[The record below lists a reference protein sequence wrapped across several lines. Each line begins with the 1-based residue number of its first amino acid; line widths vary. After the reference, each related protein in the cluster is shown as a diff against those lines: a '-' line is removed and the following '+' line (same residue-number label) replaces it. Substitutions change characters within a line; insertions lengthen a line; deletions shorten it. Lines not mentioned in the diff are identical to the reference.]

1 MFSKSWNEGW
11 LKYATGTT
19 IRFLWFSPTYTA
31 RKPFGTFENLEVAL
45 FEPDPDRRRICL
57 ARLPGKPIAMMF
69 VFSSTKFLKSKVSDV
84 NLRDSIVM
92 VLRNVQ

>member
-57 ARLPGKPIAMMF
+57 ARLPDMLDRNIAAC
-69 VFSSTKFLKSKVSDV
+69 VIDL
-84 NLRDSIVM
+84 LPDSG
-92 VLRNVQ
+92 